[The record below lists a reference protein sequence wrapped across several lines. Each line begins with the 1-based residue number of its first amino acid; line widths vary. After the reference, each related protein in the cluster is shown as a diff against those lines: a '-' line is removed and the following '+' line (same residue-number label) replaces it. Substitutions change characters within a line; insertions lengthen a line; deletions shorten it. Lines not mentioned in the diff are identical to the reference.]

1 MTTDVEPGLR
11 ERSVDRRWLLQ
22 LLCLIGAGGFGCSAM
37 SVAGAQAA
45 NEPETLDFRI
55 GTGPTSS
62 GYFVIGGIIANA
74 ISNPP
79 GSRPCD
85 RGGSCG
91 VPGLI
96 ATAQTTQGSVQNVDL
111 IAGKAL
117 DSGLCQSDVAYWR
130 YTGSGMYSDRKPVD
144 SLRAIANLYQE
155 SLHVIVRADS
165 SIGSIADLAGKRVAI
180 GERGSGTRAT
190 ATLVLDTYGVGSRK
204 IVGQQLPL
212 ATAVEGLQQ
221 GAIDAMFVVGGEPI
235 PAIADLAE
243 AVDVRLLAVD
253 GDKAADLRREHPFLT
268 IDLIP
273 DGTYRQNGATIT
285 VGVGTYWL
293 VLADLD
299 ETLTYEITT
308 ALWHKSTRKLL
319 DEGSA
324 VGRRIRM
331 ENALVGLPIPL
342 HSGAQRYYAEMRA
355 QGLTPAQGSN

>member
-1 MTTDVEPGLR
+1 GV
-11 ERSVDRRWLLQ
+11 
-22 LLCLIGAGGFGCSAM
+22 AGVGCSTLRV
-37 SVAGAQAA
+37 SRAQDA

-62 GYFVIGGIIANA
+62 SYFVIGGIIANA

-165 SIGSIADLAGKRVAI
+165 SIASIADLAGKRVAI
-180 GERGSGTRAT
+180 GERGSGTRAPP
-190 ATLVLDTYGVGSRK
+190 APGLDRYG
-204 IVGQQLPL
+204 
-212 ATAVEGLQQ
+212 
-221 GAIDAMFVVGGEPI
+221 
-235 PAIADLAE
+235 
-243 AVDVRLLAVD
+243 
-253 GDKAADLRREHPFLT
+253 
-268 IDLIP
+268 
-273 DGTYRQNGATIT
+273 
-285 VGVGTYWL
+285 
-293 VLADLD
+293 
-299 ETLTYEITT
+299 
-308 ALWHKSTRKLL
+308 
-319 DEGSA
+319 
-324 VGRRIRM
+324 
-331 ENALVGLPIPL
+331 
-342 HSGAQRYYAEMRA
+342 
-355 QGLTPAQGSN
+355 